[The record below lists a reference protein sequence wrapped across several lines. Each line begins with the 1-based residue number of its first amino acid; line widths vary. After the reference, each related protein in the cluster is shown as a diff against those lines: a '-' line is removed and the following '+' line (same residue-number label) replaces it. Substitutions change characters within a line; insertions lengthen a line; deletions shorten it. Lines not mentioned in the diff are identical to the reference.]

1 MTTAR
6 RGPSLSGAH
15 RPRPTLPSLIQPM
28 TRAFRLS
35 LVALAMLAAVPAH
48 AHAQAAA
55 ATPASPVK
63 DPEKRRLIDDLLAR
77 TKAVDLA
84 LQSMES
90 SIGAQRMANP
100 RIPAVFWDRFIARAK
115 AERGEFAAM
124 IGGIWD
130 RHFTTAELRELLAFY
145 DTPVGKKT
153 LEMLPAIS
161 QESMVAGQQWGQRLG
176 MEIGAELEAE
186 GVKLAP

>member
-1 MTTAR
+1 
-6 RGPSLSGAH
+6 
-15 RPRPTLPSLIQPM
+15 M
-28 TRAFRLS
+28 TRALRLS
-35 LVALAMLAAVPAH
+35 FVVLALLAAVPAR

-84 LQSMES
+84 LQSMEG
-90 SIGAQRMANP
+90 SIGAQRVANP

-115 AERGEFAAM
+115 AERGEFESLIA
-124 IGGIWD
+124 GVWD
-130 RHFTTAELRELLAFY
+130 RHFTAAELRQLLAFY
-145 DTPVGKKT
+145 DTPVGRKT
-153 LEMLPAIS
+153 LEVQPAIA

-176 MEIGAELEAE
+176 MKIGAELEAE